1 MPATKSMV
9 VAALVLSSFAAL
21 FSGAALLIASGVV
34 RVGGTPSGEV
44 AVSGDFAA
52 QADAFIRANPEVL
65 LESVRQLEVRQQAA
79 AMDEMKVVVRE
90 RREDILN
97 DPADPVLGN
106 PEGDVT
112 LVEFF
117 DYNCPYC
124 RQAAPMMAEIQAG
137 DKELR
142 LVYKEFPILG
152 PGSFFAAQAALAS
165 QKQGKYVEFHEAL
178 MNHSGQVDERSTL
191 ELASEVGLDVEQL
204 KKDMQDPAIDEAIQ
218 RTLALATDLR
228 INGTPSFIVGE
239 EIVRGL
245 TDRTTL
251 EGLIAEA
258 RAPADG

>member
-1 MPATKSMV
+1 MPASRSMV
-9 VAALVLSSFAAL
+9 MAALVLSSFAAL
-21 FSGAALLIASGVV
+21 FSGAALLIATGVV
-34 RVGGTPSGEV
+34 RVDGTPSRDV
-44 AVSGDFAA
+44 AASGDFAA

-65 LESVRQLEVRQQAA
+65 IESVRQLDVRQQAA
-79 AMDEMKVVVRE
+79 AMDEIKLLVEE
-90 RREDILN
+90 RRDDILN

-106 PEGDVT
+106 PDGDVT

-124 RQAAPMMAEIQAG
+124 RKAAPMMAEIQAG

-165 QKQGKYVEFHEAL
+165 QKQGKYIEFHEAL
-178 MNHSGQVDERSTL
+178 MNHSGPVDERSTL
-191 ELASEVGLDVEQL
+191 QIASDVGLDVEQL
-204 KKDMQDPAIDEAIQ
+204 RKDMQDPGIDESIQ
-218 RTLALATDLR
+218 RTLSLAADLS
-228 INGTPSFIVGE
+228 INGTPSFIVGD

-245 TDRTTL
+245 VDQSTL
-251 EGLIAEA
+251 QGLITEA